1 MSGKTFGGRWE
12 IIRAIDEGGQAHIYH
27 VKDLKIQDDKTYVLK
42 RLKKAKRKERF
53 EREIEAL
60 RSIESPYIEK
70 VIDFNIRA
78 GNDFYYVMPFYT
90 EKTLESILNSLRG
103 DFTRS
108 FKIFIKICKGVQN
121 AHTNKIPIIHRDLK
135 PANILVDENDEPRII
150 DFGLCYLE
158 DKERITFSQEQV
170 GSRFYIPPECEIGR
184 SKDIGRHT
192 DIYSLGKILY
202 AMISGGGKFPRERQD
217 EDEFNLRK
225 ILGDKKV
232 KYVTQIVNS
241 CVKEKIGER
250 LKNISD
256 LLPIVEENLR
266 LIEDGFFPV
275 NYEDEFCR
283 FCGKGKLQRFAQ
295 LRGSILKVENREMD
309 ILGHNI
315 ILWGCDN
322 CGIVFLFKDDLYQMH
337 QD

>member
-1 MSGKTFGGRWE
+1 MAGKTFGNRWE
-12 IIRAIDEGGQAHIYH
+12 IIRPMEEGGQAHIYL
-27 VKDLKIQDDKTYVLK
+27 VKDLKIQDDNTYVLK

-53 EREIEAL
+53 EKEIDAL

-70 VIDFNIRA
+70 VIDFNIS
-78 GNDFYYVMPFYT
+78 GKDFYYVMPFYT

-135 PANILVDENDEPRII
+135 PANILIDENDEPRII
-150 DFGLCYLE
+150 DFGLCYLD
-158 DKERITFSQEQV
+158 DKERNTFSQEQV

-184 SKDIGRHT
+184 SEDIGCHT
-192 DIYSLGKILY
+192 DIYLLGKILY
-202 AMISGGGKFPRERQD
+202 AMISGGRMFPRERQD

-225 ILGDKKV
+225 TLGDKKV
-232 KYVTQIVNS
+232 KYATQIINS
-241 CVKEKIGER
+241 CVKEKIEER
-250 LKNISD
+250 LKSISD

-275 NYEDEFCR
+275 NYGDEFCR

-295 LRGSILKVENREMD
+295 LRGSILQRGNRQED
-309 ILGHNI
+309 ILGHNM
-315 ILWGCDN
+315 ILWGCTK
-322 CGIVFLFKDDLYQMH
+322 CGIAFLFNDDTYKVHKD
-337 QD
+337 

>member
-1 MSGKTFGGRWE
+1 MPGKTFGNRWE
-12 IIRAIDEGGQAHIYH
+12 IIRPMEEGGQAHIYL
-27 VKDLKIQDDKTYVLK
+27 VKDLKIQDDKNYVLK

-53 EREIEAL
+53 EKEIEVL

-70 VIDFNIRA
+70 IIDFNIS
-78 GNDFYYVMPFYT
+78 GKDFYYVMPYNT
-90 EKTLESILNSLRG
+90 EKTLENILNSLSG
-103 DFTRS
+103 DFIRS

-135 PANILVDENDEPRII
+135 PSNILIYENDEPRII

-158 DKERITFSQEQV
+158 EKERITFSQEQV
-170 GSRFYIPPECEIGR
+170 GSRFYISPECEIGK
-184 SKDIGRHT
+184 SQDIGCHT

-202 AMISGGGKFPRERQD
+202 AMISGGGKFPRERQN
-217 EDEFNLRK
+217 EDEFNLMK
-225 ILGDKKV
+225 ILADKRV
-232 KYVTQIVNS
+232 KYVTQIINA

-256 LLPIVEENLR
+256 LLLIVEENLR

-275 NYEDEFCR
+275 NYGDDFCR

-295 LRGSILKVENREMD
+295 LRGSILERENRQED
-309 ILGHNI
+309 ILGYNMV
-315 ILWGCDN
+315 LWGCPN
-322 CGIVFLFKDDLYQMH
+322 CGIAFLFKDDIYEEH
-337 QD
+337 KD

>member
-1 MSGKTFGGRWE
+1 MPGKTFGDRWE
-12 IIRAIDEGGQAHIYH
+12 IIRPIDEGGQAHIYH

-42 RLKKAKRKERF
+42 KLKKAKRKERF

-70 VIDFNIRA
+70 VIDFNIST
-78 GNDFYYVMPFYT
+78 GKDFYYVMPYYT

-103 DFTRS
+103 DYIRS

-135 PANILVDENDEPRII
+135 PANILIDENDEPRII

-170 GSRFYIPPECEIGR
+170 GSRFYIPPESENGK
-184 SKDIGRHT
+184 SKDIGCHT

-202 AMISGGGKFPRERQD
+202 AMISGGGKFSRERQN
-217 EDEFNLRK
+217 EDEFNLMK
-225 ILGDKKV
+225 ILADKRV
-232 KYVTQIVNS
+232 KYVTQIINA

-295 LRGSILKVENREMD
+295 LRGSILKRGNREED
-309 ILGHNI
+309 ILGHNM
-315 ILWGCDN
+315 ILWGCPN
-322 CGIVFLFKDDLYQMH
+322 CGIAFLFNDYTYKVHKD
-337 QD
+337 